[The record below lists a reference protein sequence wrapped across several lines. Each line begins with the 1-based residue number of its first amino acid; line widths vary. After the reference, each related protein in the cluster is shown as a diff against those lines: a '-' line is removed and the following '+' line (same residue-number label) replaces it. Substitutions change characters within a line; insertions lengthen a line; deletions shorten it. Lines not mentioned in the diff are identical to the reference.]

1 MAFFCIFELITN
13 RELKQIMMK
22 TILFLT
28 LLAFSFIGTAQ
39 TVETLKKDLAN
50 SKTENQKLNDAN
62 KFLIEKLNFCNAIAA
77 DTITEIKSFSNL
89 YSINLLSCKG
99 DSKSQ
104 TVTIELL
111 VEQNSTNKKFTV
123 DYSMSN
129 AIDIIGKQNQFA
141 NRDNG
146 YYEFYEVY
154 TGTPIRLTVVVKNVM
169 PGTEAF
175 SMIALRMAT
184 DEIDKNP
191 VNFQLTEIR
200 NLKITW

>member
-1 MAFFCIFELITN
+1 
-13 RELKQIMMK
+13 MK

-28 LLAFSFIGTAQ
+28 LSAFSFIGTAQ

-111 VEQNSTNKKFTV
+111 VSQNSTNQDLALDFLKMHGTQVV
-123 DYSMSN
+123 DILGKTYN
-129 AIDIIGKQNQFA
+129 IITNDY
-141 NRDNG
+141 RTTI
-146 YYEFYEVY
+146 Y
-154 TGTPIRLTVVVKNVM
+154 TGIETRIQFTINNIL

-175 SMIALRMAT
+175 SIVSVRMKT
-184 DEIDKNP
+184 
-191 VNFQLTEIR
+191 VNIGEYVDASHYTFTEIR
-200 NLKITW
+200 NLKIVW